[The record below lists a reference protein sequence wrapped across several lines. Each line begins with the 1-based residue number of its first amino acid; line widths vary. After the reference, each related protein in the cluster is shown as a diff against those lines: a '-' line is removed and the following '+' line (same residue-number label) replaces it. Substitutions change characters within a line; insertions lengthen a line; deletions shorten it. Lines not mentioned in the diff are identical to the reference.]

1 MNVVYAPAD
10 VIIKLGSQFLDSEK
24 MRIQPTASDF
34 VSSRLSHHG
43 TAETGYHRADKH
55 HASPQFGTT
64 RQKLIA
70 LHIFHVH
77 LVGLERKV
85 ARSIPRDFHTDI
97 FQQTDLV
104 VHIRDVGYVF
114 DTYRF

>member
-1 MNVVYAPAD
+1 MNVVYAPSD
-10 VIIKLGSQFLDSEK
+10 VIIKLGPQFLDSEK

-77 LVGLERKV
+77 LVSLKRKV